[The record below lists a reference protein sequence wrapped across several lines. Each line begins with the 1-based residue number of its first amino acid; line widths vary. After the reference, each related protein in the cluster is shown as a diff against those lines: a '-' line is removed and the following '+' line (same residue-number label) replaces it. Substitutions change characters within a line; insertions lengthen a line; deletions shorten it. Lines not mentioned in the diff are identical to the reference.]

1 MATQTLSTPTTATT
15 QKLRTQRI
23 VGLVVLQLFMT
34 ICVISFL
41 APTFWM
47 LSSSLK
53 ASTEVFQHP
62 IKWIPESPQ
71 WSNYVEIF
79 SKLPF
84 GRFAWNTFFVVVLAV
99 VGTVL
104 SSAIVAFGFA
114 RINFPGRRI
123 LFGLMIATMMLPE
136 IVTLIPRFILF
147 KNLPWL
153 GQAGFKPPP
162 PDSLLPWIAN
172 KSWIDSPLPLIIPF
186 WFATTSLYVFLLYQF
201 FRGIPHELDEA
212 AIMDGASRWTVLTKV
227 ILPLSKP
234 VLATVAVF
242 SLIQHYNEFLTPLIY
257 LNKIQNW
264 VMSLG
269 IRALND
275 SNVAN
280 WELVFAASTLMLIP
294 VLVLFII
301 AQRYFVQGI
310 ALTGFGGR

>member
-99 VGTVL
+99 IGTVL

>member
-1 MATQTLSTPTTATT
+1 MTTH
-15 QKLRTQRI
+15 RRSTQRI
-23 VGLVVLQLFMT
+23 VWLVALQVLMT
-34 ICVISFL
+34 ACVITFL

-47 LSSSLK
+47 ISSSLK
-53 ASTEVFQHP
+53 ASTEVFAHP

-71 WSNYVEIF
+71 WNNYVEIF
-79 SKLPF
+79 NKLPF
-84 GRFAWNTFFVVVLAV
+84 ARFALNTLIVVTLAV

-104 SSAIVAFGFA
+104 SSAIVAYGFA
-114 RINFPGRRI
+114 RLKFPGRRI
-123 LFGLMIATMMLPE
+123 LFGLMIATIMLPE

-147 KNLPWL
+147 RNLR
-153 GQAGFKPPP
+153 
-162 PDSLLPWIAN
+162 
-172 KSWIDSPLPLIIPF
+172 WIDTFLPLTVPF
-186 WFATTSLYVFLLYQF
+186 WFATTGLYVFLMYQF

-212 AIMDGASRWTVLTKV
+212 ATIDGASRLQIFWQVL
-227 ILPLSKP
+227 LPLSKP

-242 SLIQHYNEFLTPLIY
+242 ALIQHYNEFLTPLIY

-269 IRALND
+269 VRALND
-275 SNVAN
+275 TNVAN

-294 VLVLFII
+294 VLLLFVI

>member
-99 VGTVL
+99 IGTVL

-153 GQAGFKPPP
+153 GQAGFQPPP

-172 KSWIDSPLPLIIPF
+172 KSWIDSPLPLILPF

-227 ILPLSKP
+227 MLPLSKP